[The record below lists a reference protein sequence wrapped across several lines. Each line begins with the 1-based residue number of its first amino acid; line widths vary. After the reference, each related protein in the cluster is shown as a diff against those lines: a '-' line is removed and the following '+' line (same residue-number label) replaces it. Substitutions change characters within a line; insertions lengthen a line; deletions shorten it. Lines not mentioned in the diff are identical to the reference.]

1 MKEKSYF
8 DWSNIDG
15 ALPKAKRV
23 HLDKDE
29 ADSLYFD
36 KKPVLKAVT
45 CALKVEKKHVMNS
58 VDNANKL

>member
-1 MKEKSYF
+1 M
-8 DWSNIDG
+8 
-15 ALPKAKRV
+15 
-23 HLDKDE
+23 DKDE

-45 CALKVEKKHVMNS
+45 YALKVEKKHVMNS